1 MRTFLSIVACV
12 AVGLVAATP
21 ALADVQ
27 AKLTTSSRAPKV
39 GEAWRW
45 TITARDGAKPA
56 RVRVRLQILL
66 GGTVVGCFKASAM
79 AACSG
84 AAAGDLLAV
93 TGKRTGVIRWPA
105 QSVGAPL
112 TFQAVVITKLGT
124 LRLRAPVRVAQAG
137 SA

>member
-1 MRTFLSIVACV
+1 MRTFLPIVACV
-12 AVGLVAATP
+12 AVALVVSAP

-45 TITARDGAKPA
+45 TITVRDGATPA
-56 RVRVRLQILL
+56 RARVRLQILL
-66 GGTVVGCFKASAM
+66 GDVVVGCFKASAM

-105 QSVGAPL
+105 ESVGARL
-112 TFQAVVITKLGT
+112 IFRAVVITKLGT
-124 LRLRAPVRVAQAG
+124 LRLRAPIRVAPAG